1 MPCFRRNFPDQKI
14 ISIFISIFVPKL
26 YSMEQKNLNRLRVI
40 IAEKNLT
47 NKWISEQ
54 LGVGQATVSKW
65 VQNNAQPNLEMLI
78 KISKLLKIDINE
90 LIRPDEVRI
99 DQKALFKNNAVHNGD
114 RQVAQITFNDDIIN
128 IVAGMHEEKTE
139 FVQTYFANPDFQ
151 NFVNARVFQATVS
164 QLSSQRI

>member
-1 MPCFRRNFPDQKI
+1 MLCFGRNFPNQKI
-14 ISIFISIFVPKL
+14 ISVFIGIFASKL

-78 KISKLLKIDINE
+78 KISKLLNIDINE

-99 DQKALFKNNAVHNGD
+99 D
-114 RQVAQITFNDDIIN
+114 
-128 IVAGMHEEKTE
+128 
-139 FVQTYFANPDFQ
+139 
-151 NFVNARVFQATVS
+151 
-164 QLSSQRI
+164 